1 MREGEQIM
9 REDFCLLPMN
19 SGNLN
24 RCVDL
29 FIETFSKE
37 PWNDVYDSREQVVTF
52 FENYRNNNYFLG
64 YVLMKEEE
72 VIALSLGERK
82 PWINGMEYYIDQFC
96 VSREFQGNGIGS
108 YFLNCIESDIRKEG
122 MNAII
127 LMTDRGFPSERF
139 YKKNGFTEC
148 EEIIFLTK

>member
-9 REDFCLLPMN
+9 REEFCLLPMN

-37 PWNDVYDSREQVVTF
+37 PWNDVYNSREQVVTF

-64 YVLMKEEE
+64 YVLVKGEE

-82 PWINGMEYYIDQFC
+82 PWIKGMEYYIDQFC

-108 YFLNCIESDIRKEG
+108 YFLNFIESDIRKEG

-148 EEIIFLTK
+148 EEIIFLAK